1 MKNIKIKNNE
11 LIDICENIVR
21 EGLKELE
28 KQEKEQRLNEE
39 MWRYHNGF

>member
-11 LIDICENIVR
+11 LIDICESIVR